1 MQNFTLVSGSA
12 KYDGGGLRERKRAAT
27 RLAITDAARAL
38 TAAHGISGFTVEQ
51 LCEEVG
57 VSRRTFFNYFPGKE
71 DAILGDP
78 TDSIPEALARAF
90 VEGGRKFAPV
100 PQTGALTPTLL
111 DDFIELAA
119 AMTERLAMSRKELLR
134 LQQAISS
141 EPKLMAKATH
151 GTRQAQDAFAQLL
164 AARERLLPEDR
175 RIRLAVS
182 LLSAVAE
189 RAGAEFFA
197 EWNTR
202 SYRDILTDTV
212 NTARAL
218 LAPEQGPL

>member
-1 MQNFTLVSGSA
+1 MQKFTLVSESA

-57 VSRRTFFNYFPGKE
+57 ISRRTFFNYFPGKE

-78 TDSIPEALARAF
+78 TDSIPEALAKAF
-90 VEGGRKFAPV
+90 VEGGRKFAPM
-100 PQTGALTPTLL
+100 PQSGALTPTLL

-164 AARERLLPEDR
+164 AGRERLLPEDR

-218 LAPEQGPL
+218 LAPEQGLL

>member
-1 MQNFTLVSGSA
+1 MQKFTLVSESA

-38 TAAHGISGFTVEQ
+38 TAAHGVGGFTVEQ

-57 VSRRTFFNYFPGKE
+57 ISRRTFFNYFPGKE

-78 TDSIPEALARAF
+78 TDSIPEALAKAF

-100 PQTGALTPTLL
+100 PQSGALTPTLL

-182 LLSAVAE
+182 LLSAVVE

-218 LAPEQGPL
+218 LAPEQGLL

>member
-1 MQNFTLVSGSA
+1 MQKFTLVSESA

-57 VSRRTFFNYFPGKE
+57 ISRRTFFNYFPGKE

-78 TDSIPEALARAF
+78 TDSIPEALAKAF

-100 PQTGALTPTLL
+100 PQSGALTPTLL

-134 LQQAISS
+134 LQQAISG

-218 LAPEQGPL
+218 LAPEQGLL

>member
-1 MQNFTLVSGSA
+1 MSESA

-38 TAAHGISGFTVEQ
+38 TAAHGVSGFTVEQ

-57 VSRRTFFNYFPGKE
+57 ISRRTFFNYFPGKE

-78 TDSIPEALARAF
+78 TDSIPESLAKAF
-90 VEGGRKFAPV
+90 VEGGRKFAPA
-100 PQTGALTPTLL
+100 PQSGALTPTLL

-182 LLSAVAE
+182 LLSAVVE

-218 LAPEQGPL
+218 LAPEQGLL

>member
-1 MQNFTLVSGSA
+1 VQKFTLVSESA

-38 TAAHGISGFTVEQ
+38 TAAHGVSGFTVEQ

-57 VSRRTFFNYFPGKE
+57 ISRRTFFNYFPGKE

-78 TDSIPEALARAF
+78 TDSIPEALAKAF
-90 VEGGRKFAPV
+90 VEGGRKLAPV
-100 PQTGALTPTLL
+100 PQSGALTPTLL

-182 LLSAVAE
+182 LLSAVVE

-218 LAPEQGPL
+218 LAPEQGLL

>member
-1 MQNFTLVSGSA
+1 MSESA

-51 LCEEVG
+51 LCEEIG
-57 VSRRTFFNYFPGKE
+57 ISRRTFFNYFPGKE

-78 TDSIPEALARAF
+78 TDSIPEALAKAF

-100 PQTGALTPTLL
+100 PQSGALTPTLL
-111 DDFIELAA
+111 DDFTELAA
-119 AMTERLAMSRKELLR
+119 AMTERLAMSRKELMR

-218 LAPEQGPL
+218 LAPEQGLL

>member
-1 MQNFTLVSGSA
+1 MQKFTFVGESA

-57 VSRRTFFNYFPGKE
+57 ISRRTFFNYFPGKE

-78 TDSIPEALARAF
+78 TDSIPETLAQAF

-100 PQTGALTPTLL
+100 PQSGALTPTLL

-218 LAPEQGPL
+218 LAPEQGLL

>member
-1 MQNFTLVSGSA
+1 VQKFTLVSESA

-38 TAAHGISGFTVEQ
+38 TAAHGVSGFTVEQ

-57 VSRRTFFNYFPGKE
+57 ISRRTFFNYFPGKE

-78 TDSIPEALARAF
+78 TDSIPEALAKAF

-100 PQTGALTPTLL
+100 PQSGALTPTLL

-182 LLSAVAE
+182 LLSAVVE

-218 LAPEQGPL
+218 LAPEQGLL